1 VLIAEELEHSFGPT
15 AALAHANVTVGPG
28 ERVALVGPSGSG
40 KTTLLYCLA
49 GLLRPDQ
56 GVVSFGG
63 RDLAGLSDEERSAV
77 RLRSF
82 GFVFQ
87 FAELVPELTL
97 RENIAL
103 PMDLLGVPRRR
114 RRAGRVDDLIHRLG
128 LTGSADRRPARVSG
142 GQVQRAAVARAVAHS
157 PAVVFADEPTG
168 ALDSANGEVVVDL
181 LFELSREQ
189 GAALVLVTHDP
200 QLAARADRTVELR
213 DGRVVPAV
221 ARS

>member
-15 AALAHANVTVGPG
+15 VALAYANVTVGPG

-114 RRAGRVDDLIHRLG
+114 RAGRVDDLIHRLG

-189 GAALVLVTHDP
+189 GTALVLVTHDP